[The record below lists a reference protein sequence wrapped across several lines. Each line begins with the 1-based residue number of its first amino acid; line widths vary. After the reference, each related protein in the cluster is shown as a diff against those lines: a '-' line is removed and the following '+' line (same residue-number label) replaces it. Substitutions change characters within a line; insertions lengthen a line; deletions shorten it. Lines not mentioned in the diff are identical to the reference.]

1 MQNNKS
7 AVSEALVKTLKV
19 PEDWTT
25 KTFRLA
31 PMEETCQLGDH
42 GSHQHRLKTKQNQT
56 KKRKKKILNKK

>member
-42 GSHQHRLKTKQNQT
+42 GSHQHRLKTKQNQ
-56 KKRKKKILNKK
+56 KNKK